1 MRRTSATLMDL
12 LCFATLSLQAGLAV
26 AQQAPSDAQSP
37 TQAEQEVIKANEEL
51 DDPTRR
57 NDADAL
63 ARIYA
68 DSRSCRLAFGPG
80 VHSIEDSDEYE
91 EEHFSSHRVLD
102 HSGDP
107 SERLL
112 ETSASPPSG

>member
-51 DDPTRR
+51 DDATRR

-68 DSRSCRLAFGPG
+68 DSRSCRVAFGPG
-80 VHSIEDSDEYE
+80 VHSEDSHEYE

-112 ETSASPPSG
+112 ETSASPLSG

>member
-1 MRRTSATLMDL
+1 MRGPQPHLWTHCVSQRFRSKQGSRSLSRLRATPKVRLE
-12 LCFATLSLQAGLAV
+12 
-26 AQQAPSDAQSP
+26 
-37 TQAEQEVIKANEEL
+37 AEQEVIKANEEL
-51 DDPTRR
+51 DDATRR

-63 ARIYA
+63 ARTYA
-68 DSRSCRLAFGPG
+68 DSRSCRVAFGPG
-80 VHSIEDSDEYE
+80 VHSVEDSREYE